1 MKKFRGLGVALV
13 TPFDQNG
20 AIDLQAL
27 DRLVCFQIEQ
37 KVDYL
42 VVLGTTAET
51 ATLTT
56 DEKVALLERIKKI
69 NNNKLPIVLGIGSND
84 THGLL
89 RQLDNYDLDGVDAI
103 LSVCPYYTKPSQEG
117 IFLHFSALARKT
129 DLPVIL
135 YNVPGRTG
143 VSIEVNTVKRLRKAH
158 SNIIGIKEASGDLST
173 ISALK
178 EELPQDFQVI
188 SGDDFTTIPAIGL
201 GAEGV
206 ISVIGQS
213 IPNIFGRGVR
223 AALSGNLKD
232 ANLVHESIQHFC
244 ELNFQEGNPTG
255 IKSSLSNM
263 NLINPYLRLPLVSA
277 TKELRSLIS
286 AEMIRLEAL

>member
-1 MKKFRGLGVALV
+1 
-13 TPFDQNG
+13 
-20 AIDLQAL
+20 
-27 DRLVCFQIEQ
+27 
-37 KVDYL
+37 
-42 VVLGTTAET
+42 
-51 ATLTT
+51 
-56 DEKVALLERIKKI
+56 LLERIKKI
-69 NNNKLPIVLGIGSND
+69 NNNKLPMVLGIGSND
-84 THGLL
+84 TRGLL

-103 LSVCPYYTKPSQEG
+103 LSVCPYYNKPSQEG
-117 IFLHFSALARKT
+117 IFLHFSALARNT

-173 ISALK
+173 ILALK
-178 EELPQDFQVI
+178 AALPQDFQVI

-232 ANLVHESIQHFC
+232 ANLVHESIQYFC

-286 AEMIRLEAL
+286 AEMIRLETL

>member
-143 VSIEVNTVKRLRKAH
+143 VSIEVNNVKRLRKAH

-277 TKELRSLIS
+277 TSELRSLIS

>member
-89 RQLDNYDLDGVDAI
+89 RQLDNYDLDGVDAL

-129 DLPVIL
+129 DLPVFL

-277 TKELRSLIS
+277 TSELRSLIS

>member
-20 AIDLQAL
+20 AIDIQAL

-277 TKELRSLIS
+277 TSELRSLIS

>member
-103 LSVCPYYTKPSQEG
+103 LSVCPFYTKPSQEG

-158 SNIIGIKEASGDLST
+158 SNIIGIKEASGDLSI

-213 IPNIFGRGVR
+213 IPNIFGRGIR

-277 TKELRSLIS
+277 TSELRSLIS

>member
-129 DLPVIL
+129 DLPVFL

-277 TKELRSLIS
+277 TSELRSLIS

>member
-103 LSVCPYYTKPSQEG
+103 LSVCPYYNKPSQEG
-117 IFLHFSALARKT
+117 IFLHFSALARNT

-206 ISVIGQS
+206 ISVIGQC

-277 TKELRSLIS
+277 TSELRSLIS
-286 AEMIRLEAL
+286 AEMIGLEAL

>member
-129 DLPVIL
+129 NLPVIL

-277 TKELRSLIS
+277 TSELRSLIS

>member
-56 DEKVALLERIKKI
+56 DEKVDLLERIKKI
-69 NNNKLPIVLGIGSND
+69 NNNKLPIVLGICSND
-84 THGLL
+84 TYGLL

-277 TKELRSLIS
+277 TSELRSLIS

>member
-20 AIDLQAL
+20 AIDWQAL

-232 ANLVHESIQHFC
+232 ANLVHESIQYFC

-277 TKELRSLIS
+277 TSELRSLIS

>member
-56 DEKVALLERIKKI
+56 DEKVDLLERIKKI

-277 TKELRSLIS
+277 TSELRSLIS

>member
-1 MKKFRGLGVALV
+1 
-13 TPFDQNG
+13 
-20 AIDLQAL
+20 
-27 DRLVCFQIEQ
+27 
-37 KVDYL
+37 L

-56 DEKVALLERIKKI
+56 DEKVVLLERIKKI

-84 THGLL
+84 TNGLL

-277 TKELRSLIS
+277 TSELRSLIS

>member
-20 AIDLQAL
+20 DIDFQAL

-56 DEKVALLERIKKI
+56 DEKVALLERIKKL
-69 NNNKLPIVLGIGSND
+69 NNTKLPIVLGIGSND
-84 THGLL
+84 TRELL
-89 RQLDNYDLDGVDAI
+89 RQLNYYNLDGVDAI

-117 IFLHFSALARKT
+117 IFLHFSALARNT
-129 DLPVIL
+129 NLPIIL

-143 VSIEVNTVKRLRKAH
+143 VSIEVNTVKRLRNAH
-158 SNIIGIKEASGDLST
+158 DNIIGIKEASGDLST
-173 ISALK
+173 ISALI
-178 EELPQDFQVI
+178 EELPQDFQII
-188 SGDDFTTIPAIGL
+188 SGDDFTTIPAIRL

-213 IPNIFGRGVR
+213 IPKFFGRGVR
-223 AALSGNLKD
+223 AALSGNLED
-232 ANLVHESIQHFC
+232 AGLVHESIQHFC

-255 IKSSLSNM
+255 IKSSLSHK
-263 NLINPYLRLPLVSA
+263 NLVNPYLRLPLVPA
-277 TKELRSLIS
+277 TSKLHSLIS
-286 AEMIRLEAL
+286 AEMIRLETL

>member
-89 RQLDNYDLDGVDAI
+89 RQLDNYDLDGVDAL

-277 TKELRSLIS
+277 TSELRSLIS

>member
-188 SGDDFTTIPAIGL
+188 SGDDFTTIPAISL

-206 ISVIGQS
+206 ISVIGQC

-277 TKELRSLIS
+277 TSELRSLIS

>member
-206 ISVIGQS
+206 ISVIGQC

-277 TKELRSLIS
+277 TSELRSLIS

>member
-84 THGLL
+84 TNGLL

-277 TKELRSLIS
+277 TSELRSLIS

>member
-103 LSVCPYYTKPSQEG
+103 LSVCPFYTKPSQEG

-255 IKSSLSNM
+255 IKSSLSIM

-277 TKELRSLIS
+277 TSELRSLIS

>member
-56 DEKVALLERIKKI
+56 DEKVDLLERIKKI

-84 THGLL
+84 TYGLL

-277 TKELRSLIS
+277 TSELRSLIS

>member
-20 AIDLQAL
+20 AIDFQAL
-27 DRLVCFQIEQ
+27 DRLVCFQIER

-51 ATLTT
+51 ATLTI

-69 NNNKLPIVLGIGSND
+69 NNNKLPMVLGIGSND
-84 THGLL
+84 TRGLL

-103 LSVCPYYTKPSQEG
+103 LSVCPYYNKPSQEG
-117 IFLHFSALARKT
+117 IFLHFSALARNT

-178 EELPQDFQVI
+178 AELPQDFQVI

-223 AALSGNLKD
+223 AALLGNLKD
-232 ANLVHESIQHFC
+232 ANLVHESIQYFC

-286 AEMIRLEAL
+286 AEMIRLETL

>member
-255 IKSSLSNM
+255 IKSSLSIM

-277 TKELRSLIS
+277 TSELRSLIS

>member
-277 TKELRSLIS
+277 TSELRSLIS

>member
-103 LSVCPYYTKPSQEG
+103 LSVCPYYNKPSQEG

-158 SNIIGIKEASGDLST
+158 SNIIGIKEASGDLSI

-213 IPNIFGRGVR
+213 IPNIFGRGIR

-277 TKELRSLIS
+277 TSELRSLIS

>member
-27 DRLVCFQIEQ
+27 DRLVRFQIEQ

-143 VSIEVNTVKRLRKAH
+143 VSIEVNTVKRLRMAH
-158 SNIIGIKEASGDLST
+158 SNIIGIKEASGNLST

-277 TKELRSLIS
+277 TSELRSLIS

>member
-84 THGLL
+84 TYGLL

-277 TKELRSLIS
+277 TSELRSLIS